1 MGRSESSFPNEKA
14 IVAVTYEAGENF
26 LVCVQKKETCS
37 LTILSLKFFTFD
49 TWFFIY
55 YFTEN
60 TVILNYK
67 HLSFIYA

>member
-26 LVCVQKKETCS
+26 LVCVPKKETCS

-49 TWFFIY
+49 T
-55 YFTEN
+55 
-60 TVILNYK
+60 
-67 HLSFIYA
+67 